1 MPGGSSPI
9 STPGS
14 ISSWR
19 RFVLAPPATLR
30 PAADAAA
37 ASARRARRPAKPVY
51 LDPAAHET
59 PAIAL
64 AGAAREALR
73 MADTLEAM
81 LRGALDAL
89 AHGDRKRVGATK
101 GLDDVLD
108 HLNRAIKAYLT
119 ELDPDSSSTMTTIAA
134 GGNSDLHHQPRTF
147 RRHCR
152 KQSYGNRRQTAEAWP
167 GVFGRGP
174 GGNQVDARTA
184 DRATYRQRQRC
195 S

>member
-1 MPGGSSPI
+1 VAGHDRAKCRAGR
-9 STPGS
+9 
-14 ISSWR
+14 R
-19 RFVLAPPATLR
+19 RFPHRVQSRHGGAVLAPPATLR

-119 ELDPDSSSTMTTIAA
+119 ELDPDSL
-134 GGNSDLHHQPRTF
+134 DDDD
-147 RRHCR
+147 
-152 KQSYGNRRQTAEAWP
+152 NRRW
-167 GVFGRGP
+167 RK
-174 GGNQVDARTA
+174 
-184 DRATYRQRQRC
+184 Y
-195 S
+195 